1 MVLPTPV
8 FLPGEFHGQR
18 SLVGYNPWGYKES
31 NMTERL
37 THIHMNQQGDPL
49 GHQGSP
55 RHHLLSTF
63 LCVSPGLPF
72 FVLWIQTEL
81 NMDIHKNLKIS
92 LLLLPSSC

>member
-37 THIHMNQQGDPL
+37 THIHMNQHVLKGEIPKL
-49 GHQGSP
+49 G
-55 RHHLLSTF
+55 
-63 LCVSPGLPF
+63 
-72 FVLWIQTEL
+72 
-81 NMDIHKNLKIS
+81 N
-92 LLLLPSSC
+92 